1 MPTIKGFVSS
11 LQVRSDGWVEVEVL
25 LPHSG
30 NSRRTCFVQDL
41 DGAPGQANRRLSQT
55 GLLRDA
61 LARSLPLE
69 LEIRSDNEVGD
80 VIEDVSVLP
89 RASLAAHLPT
99 QRVVGVV
106 IGLAVA
112 EVGPTSA
119 ASPYADPPDLG
130 SVTLL
135 ADDGSLLQAQLDLQ
149 RPYPLYAQQALA
161 LLTQAQRTRRPVAL
175 TLGQRGEGA
184 GKDEP
189 RRAAAVAGARKGAP
203 VVLAVEYEAV
213 PVAELSETYAFIERL
228 TQRHESWQ
236 PDEAPA
242 LSQVR
247 VQYTSAPAQTPEGD
261 VSDNGSF
268 TPAAGVAWVHVDS
281 PMLASLNQAL
291 RERLMVRLGLQQ
303 DHVHEVVLVAPM
315 GSAARPVWVEMRK
328 RLLPKGAGPLCNNV
342 PTVQGPGAGAFA
354 DLPLS
359 LSWVGH
365 GYFAPGLWRFVVI
378 TAGEAKLSIDCKAPC
393 LDEPGPGCADAPAPA
408 EPSRCGTPAGDER
421 QRVQHHAYLGG
432 MHRVEVVL
440 TGHACHAPFEL
451 RAYRIR

>member
-1 MPTIKGFVSS
+1 MPTIKGFVFS
-11 LQVRSDGWVEVEVL
+11 LQVRSDGWVEVEIL
-25 LPHSG
+25 SPHAG
-30 NSRRTCFVQDL
+30 NARRTCFLQGL
-41 DGAPGQANRRLSQT
+41 DGAPGQTNRRLSQT

-61 LARSLPLE
+61 MARSLPV
-69 LEIRSDNEVGD
+69 EIETRNDGEFGE

-89 RASLAAHLPT
+89 RASLAGRAPT
-99 QRVVGVV
+99 QRVVGIV
-106 IGLAVA
+106 IGLGVV
-112 EVGPTSA
+112 EVGPGSS
-119 ASPYADPPDLG
+119 ASPYLDPPDLG

-135 ADDGSLLQAQLDLQ
+135 ADDGSVLQALLDLQ
-149 RPYPLYAQQALA
+149 RPDPLMARQSLA

-175 TLGQRGEGA
+175 TLGLRSVGA
-184 GKDEP
+184 GKEEP
-189 RRAAAVAGARKGAP
+189 RQVAAGVGRGVPA
-203 VVLAVEYEAV
+203 VLAVEYEAV

-236 PDEAPA
+236 PNEATA
-242 LSQVR
+242 LSQVH

-261 VSDNGSF
+261 VSDNGGFAPVS
-268 TPAAGVAWVHVDS
+268 GVAWVHGDS

-291 RERLMVRLGLQQ
+291 RERLMVRLGLQEDQ
-303 DHVHEVVLVAPM
+303 VHEVVLVAPM

-328 RLLPKGAGPLCNNV
+328 RLLPTGAGPLCDNV

-359 LSWVGH
+359 VSWVGH
-365 GYFAPGLWRFVVI
+365 GYFAPGLWRFVIVMAAQARL
-378 TAGEAKLSIDCKAPC
+378 TIDCKAPC
-393 LDEPGPGCADAPAPA
+393 VDEPDPRCGGTPPPA
-408 EPSRCGTPAGDER
+408 EAPPCCTPRAGDER

-432 MHRVEVVL
+432 MHRVEVML